1 MFISSYFPLYIIL
14 LILNFDIKKSK
25 VLFVKNNVFLIILI
39 IFCGISIITV
49 INLKH
54 TKGNEN
60 HIFSDIEKTE
70 DTIISYLMTY
80 IVPILSINISNTDT
94 IIINCI
100 LYVLIGFMYIKLN
113 LIYLNP
119 LFLICGYYVYKA
131 KDEMV
136 IITDIPYIKLKN
148 LSGDRLKSSRL
159 GNDIYLVQKNDNI
172 NRL

>member
-1 MFISSYFPLYIIL
+1 MNRLNYLSMRIKMFISSYFPLYIIL

-80 IVPILSINISNTDT
+80 IVPILSI
-94 IIINCI
+94 
-100 LYVLIGFMYIKLN
+100 IG
-113 LIYLNP
+113 
-119 LFLICGYYVYKA
+119 
-131 KDEMV
+131 
-136 IITDIPYIKLKN
+136 
-148 LSGDRLKSSRL
+148 
-159 GNDIYLVQKNDNI
+159 
-172 NRL
+172 